1 MIRTFF
7 RLVWLSVLLGGWGMA
22 ALSLHVV
29 RTPDKIGLIPKQR
42 LGFTDTYVDAR
53 SWTLSDLPGHAEL
66 VQRVLQADKAE
77 LFGYM
82 TDPNKG
88 DVADQLNAAIQG
100 AQPRQNQPS
109 TNILG
114 KIGSIFAPANHA
126 SAPATDGLASIPLP
140 VDF

>member
-42 LGFTDTYVDAR
+42 LGITDTYVDAR
-53 SWTLSDLPGHAEL
+53 SWTLSDLPSHAEL
-66 VQRVLQADKAE
+66 VQRVIQADKAE

-82 TDPNKG
+82 TDPSKG
-88 DVADQLNAAIQG
+88 DVAEQLNAAIG
-100 AQPRQNQPS
+100 GSQPRQTQPS
-109 TNILG
+109 NNLFG
-114 KIGSIFAPANHA
+114 KIGSIFAPASRAA
-126 SAPATDGLASIPLP
+126 SPVTDGLASLP